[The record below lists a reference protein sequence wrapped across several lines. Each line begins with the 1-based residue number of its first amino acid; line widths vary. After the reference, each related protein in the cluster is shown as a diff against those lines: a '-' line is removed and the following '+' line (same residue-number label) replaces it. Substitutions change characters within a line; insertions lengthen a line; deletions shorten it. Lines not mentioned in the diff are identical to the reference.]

1 MMGARTNEWHQS
13 LMQVVQDFIS
23 MMKCS
28 QIFIV
33 TKQIACNSMILHIEW
48 SMIFS
53 VLINIYIYNQW
64 QNIMAILKPVFKIL
78 PSPSTVLPTH
88 NTGWR
93 NFCFTLFLNIV
104 KKGKGAETK
113 NRSNSNYSHNFC
125 HWLSDK
131 LSVVFYSFLFY
142 IKLKACNY
150 PLRHN
155 FAIVSHNLNS
165 FWMDE
170 KVIWYG

>member
-33 TKQIACNSMILHIEW
+33 TKQIAYNSMILHIEW

-78 PSPSTVLPTH
+78 PSPPLQCCQSITQVDVIFASHCFSTLLK
-88 NTGWR
+88 R
-93 NFCFTLFLNIV
+93 AREQKQKIV
-104 KKGKGAETK
+104 QTAIIPIIFVTDCLK
-113 NRSNSNYSHNFC
+113 N
-125 HWLSDK
+125 
-131 LSVVFYSFLFY
+131 
-142 IKLKACNY
+142 
-150 PLRHN
+150 
-155 FAIVSHNLNS
+155 
-165 FWMDE
+165 
-170 KVIWYG
+170 